1 MCLKTNFRG
10 YHGTDKSHFDSL
22 DKDKEFSSQ
31 TLPCDLGNG
40 LYFFIDR
47 VNKTGEAIENAK
59 KYLSRWKPK
68 YKNKIIVEMELDLEQ
83 DKVLDLDDQVN
94 QDIFNL
100 FIDENEEDIYNE
112 LDHLIEN
119 NTKNRGNID
128 GLVLEIMIRAYD
140 IDVKAIMK
148 ETYTQFDMS
157 KQRKRSNIP
166 NDKELCLREYSAIKK
181 KSICKELW

>member
-1 MCLKTNFRG
+1 MCLKTTFRS
-10 YHGTDKSHFDSL
+10 YHGTDKSHFDFL
-22 DKDKEFSSQ
+22 EKDKEFPSH

-47 VNKTGEAIENAK
+47 VNKIGEAIENAK

-68 YKNKIIVEMELDLEQ
+68 YKNKVIVEMELELEQ
-83 DKVLDLDDQVN
+83 DKVLDLDDQDN

-112 LDHLIEN
+112 LDNLIKN

-128 GLVLEIMIRAYD
+128 GLVLELMIRAYN
-140 IDVKAIMK
+140 IDAKAVVK

-166 NDKELCLREYSAIKK
+166 NGKELCLREYSAIKK
-181 KSICKELW
+181 KSICKEL